1 MTPGVGVRLLTP
13 IGPFR
18 VDIGYNPYAPDAG
31 PAFFVE
37 KSDLAAGRAGRVIC
51 VSPGSTES
59 LSGTVSDTFVCPATY
74 TPTRKGGLLPRLTF
88 HFSIGNAF

>member
-1 MTPGVGVRLLTP
+1 VRLLTP

-18 VDIGYNPYAPDAG
+18 VDIGYNPYTPDAG

-37 KSDLAAGRAGRVIC
+37 KGDILAGRPGRVIC
-51 VSPGSTES
+51 VSPGSSEPV
-59 LSGTVSDTFVCPATY
+59 SGVVSNTFVCPATY
-74 TPTRKGGLLPRLTF
+74 TPGQKGGLLPRLTF